1 MIWLKKQSINWK
13 NTRKQLNKE
22 HNMAKKDQT
31 IWEMADELAKLT
43 VKTMSKK
50 ELKEL
55 ADLLPDLSTPR
66 KIHK

>member
-1 MIWLKKQSINWK
+1 
-13 NTRKQLNKE
+13 
-22 HNMAKKDQT
+22 MAKKDQT